1 MTADH
6 LVLAGSC
13 DSATTLPLIQARA
26 VSVGDCLQSTEGR
39 APVIATRV
47 VQSKGIRSLVTLA
60 GNLVVVNGIV
70 ASPFAAQHRI
80 SEAWY
85 SIHRLV
91 YSLLPSALS
100 FKFLQQT
107 SERFGELAASFL

>member
-13 DSATTLPLIQARA
+13 DSATTLSLVQARA
-26 VSVGDCLQSTEGR
+26 VSVGDCLQTTEGK
-39 APVIATRV
+39 APVVATRLV
-47 VQSKGIRSLVTLA
+47 KGKGIRSVVTLA
-60 GNLVVVNGIV
+60 GNLVVINGIV
-70 ASPFAAQHRI
+70 ASPFAAQHCI
-80 SEAWY
+80 GEAWY

-91 YSLLPSALS
+91 YALLPTALS
-100 FKFLQQT
+100 FKFFQQT